1 MPGSLCGAD
10 VQILD
15 AETHDRVFAAVSHL
29 PHLLAYAL
37 VDEFAKRSNADQL
50 FDYAAAG
57 FRDFTRIA
65 GSHPEMWR
73 DISLANRTA
82 LLAELDRYSAALMR
96 IRQALVN
103 SDGEALAAIYAN
115 ARDKRQNWSH

>member
-1 MPGSLCGAD
+1 MPLCVKCNYIISND
-10 VQILD
+10 IIS
-15 AETHDRVFAAVSHL
+15 T
-29 PHLLAYAL
+29 
-37 VDEFAKRSNADQL
+37 EFAKRQNADQL

-65 GSHPEMWR
+65 ASHPEMWR

-82 LLAELDRYSAALMR
+82 LLAELDRYSAALMQL
-96 IRQALVN
+96 RQALAN
-103 SDGEALAAIYAN
+103 SDSDALQTIFAN